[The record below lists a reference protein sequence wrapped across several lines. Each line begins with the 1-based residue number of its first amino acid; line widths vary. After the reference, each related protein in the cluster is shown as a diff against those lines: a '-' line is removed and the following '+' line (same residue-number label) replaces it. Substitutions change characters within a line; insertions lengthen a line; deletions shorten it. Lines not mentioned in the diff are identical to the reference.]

1 MDSIPLSVIKGGS
14 SVAKNVKRQF
24 PKPSELAP
32 LLQFSLPTLRR
43 KKRRLEKAYT
53 IWDLR
58 DIAKKRTP
66 KGPFDYTDGSA
77 ESEVSLERARQA
89 YRDLEFIPSILK
101 DVSTADLTR
110 TALGETF
117 AMPLGIAPTGFTRM
131 MQTEGEI
138 AGARAAEK
146 FGVPFTLST
155 LGTTT
160 IEDVVAS
167 APTGRNW
174 FQLYM
179 WKDRE
184 GSMALVERAKRAGV
198 KNLVLTVDVPA
209 AGQRIRDYRNG
220 LTVPPRLTAGTV
232 LNAIPRPAWWINFLT
247 TPSIEFA
254 SMKNWEGTVGELLD
268 YMFDPTMTWE
278 DLKWIRQQW
287 DGTLTVKGIQNLED
301 AKKAAK
307 LGADAILLSNHG
319 GRQLDRAPIMLHL
332 LADIKKEFKKDY
344 EIHIDTGIMHGA
356 DVLAAVALGAQFTY
370 VGRAYLYGL
379 MAGGQDGVERALE
392 IMRTQMVRNMKLLGV
407 NSLDELTP
415 KHVRFLNR
423 Q

>member
-1 MDSIPLSVIKGGS
+1 MN
-14 SVAKNVKRQF
+14 KNVKRQF
-24 PKPSELAP
+24 PKISELAP

-58 DIAKKRTP
+58 DIAKRRTP
-66 KGPFDYTDGSA
+66 AGPFDYTDGSA
-77 ESEVSLERARQA
+77 ESESSLDRARQS
-89 YRDLEFIPSILK
+89 YQDIEFIPSILK
-101 DVSTADLTR
+101 DVSDADLTR
-110 TALGETF
+110 FSLGEKF
-117 AMPLGIAPTGFTRM
+117 NMPVGIAPTGFTRM

-138 AGARAAEK
+138 AGARAAKK

-160 IEDVVAS
+160 IESVVAA
-167 APTGRNW
+167 APEGRNW

-198 KNLVLTVDVPA
+198 KNLMLTVDVPV

-220 LTVPPRLTAGTV
+220 LTVPPRLTVGTI
-232 LNAIPRPAWWINFLT
+232 LNAIPRPAWWMNFLT
-247 TPSIEFA
+247 TPAIEFA

-268 YMFDPTMTWE
+268 YMFDPTMTWD
-278 DLKWIRQQW
+278 DLKWIREQW

-301 AKKAAK
+301 AKKAANF
-307 LGADAILLSNHG
+307 GADAVLLSNHG
-319 GRQLDRAPIMLHL
+319 GRQLDRAPVMLHL
-332 LADIKKEFKKDY
+332 LSDIKKEFKKDY

-356 DVLAAVALGAQFTY
+356 DVLAAIALGAQLTY

-379 MAGGQDGVERALE
+379 MAGGQDGVEKALE
-392 IMRTQMVRNMKLLGV
+392 ILRTQMVRNMKLLGV
-407 NSLDELTP
+407 NSLDELEP
-415 KHVRFLNR
+415 SHVRFLSR

>member
-1 MDSIPLSVIKGGS
+1 MG
-14 SVAKNVKRQF
+14 KNVKRQF

-32 LLQFSLPTLRR
+32 LLKFSLPTLRR
-43 KKRRLEKAYT
+43 KKRRLENAYT

-58 DIAKKRTP
+58 EIAKKRTP

-89 YRDLEFIPSILK
+89 FADLEFIPSILK
-101 DVSTADLTR
+101 DVSTADITR
-110 TALGETF
+110 TSLGEKF
-117 AMPLGIAPTGFTRM
+117 SMPLGIAPTGFTRM

-146 FGVPFTLST
+146 FGIPFTLST

-160 IEDVVAS
+160 IEDVVAA
-167 APTGRNW
+167 APNGRNW

-184 GSMALVERAKRAGV
+184 GSMALVERAQRAGV
-198 KNLVLTVDVPA
+198 KNLMLTVDVPA

-232 LNAIPRPAWWINFLT
+232 INAIPRPAWWINFLT

-278 DLKWIRQQW
+278 DLAWIRKQW
-287 DGTLTVKGIQNLED
+287 NGTLTVKGIQNLDD
-301 AKKAAK
+301 AKKAAE
-307 LGADAILLSNHG
+307 LGADAVLLSNHG
-319 GRQLDRAPIMLHL
+319 GRQLDRAPVMLHL
-332 LADIKKEFKKDY
+332 LSDIKKEFKKDY